1 MAKCVQ
7 CGRFGLLM
15 QVNAQ
20 GICVD
25 CERKNA
31 QAAIENL
38 RSKLSPEHQEI
49 EKLQQQIAS
58 LQNAQ
63 HIVEQNID
71 YLNSQVAQR
80 QEQIKLLDAMIADK
94 HQLLS
99 ETEEAIQL
107 QEFGLYEPRYDF
119 VNSAEYKARLDE
131 IRRKQKDLI
140 KSGGAVTG
148 NLNWIVNN
156 DPKQGKKMVMDMQ
169 KLLLRAFNSEC
180 DELIDKVKFNTF
192 DSAVRRMDASY
203 DAISK
208 LGTIMSISIAP
219 AYYGLKHDE
228 LCLAYEY
235 RLKKQQEKEEQKEIR
250 AQMREEAKLARE
262 IEEAR
267 RKIYKEQSHY
277 QSALRTIEKQIASA
291 SGDQLDDLNSR
302 REEIEH
308 QLQEI
313 EHNIADIDYREANA
327 RAGFVYVISNIGSFG
342 ENVYKIGMTRRL
354 DPMERVD
361 ELGDASVP
369 FNFDV
374 HAMIFSDNAPALEAA
389 LHRAFDSRKVNM
401 VNTRRE
407 FFHVT
412 LEEIEAE
419 VRKNYD
425 KTVEFIYTAEA
436 EQYRVSEK
444 IRQEAE
450 KNTAEGE

>member
-1 MAKCVQ
+1 MAKCAQ
-7 CGRFGLLM
+7 CGRFGLLL
-15 QVNAQ
+15 QVNSQ
-20 GICVD
+20 GICVE

-31 QAAIENL
+31 QTAIEDL
-38 RSKLSPEHQEI
+38 RSKLSPEHKEI
-49 EKLQQQIAS
+49 ERLQHQIAS

-63 HIVEQNID
+63 RVVEQNI
-71 YLNSQVAQR
+71 A
-80 QEQIKLLDAMIADK
+80 ILDAAVAERQSKVADLDSQIADK
-94 HQLLS
+94 RRSLI
-99 ETEEAIQL
+99 ETEESIQL

-131 IRRKQKDLI
+131 IRRRQKELI

-148 NLNWIVNN
+148 NLNWMVNN

-203 DAISK
+203 DAITK
-208 LGTIMSISIAP
+208 LGTIMSISISSP
-219 AYYGLKHDE
+219 YYGLKHEE

-267 RKIYKEQSHY
+267 KKIYKEQSHY

-291 SGDQLDDLNSR
+291 SADQLDDLNSR
-302 REEIEH
+302 KAEIEY

-313 EHNIADIDYREANA
+313 DHNIADIDYREANA

-342 ENVYKIGMTRRL
+342 ENIYKIGMTRRL

-419 VRKNYD
+419 VRKNFD

-436 EQYRVSEK
+436 EQYRTSVK

-450 KNTAEGE
+450 KNTAEGK

>member
-131 IRRKQKDLI
+131 IRRKQKETN
-140 KSGGAVTG
+140 VTWP
-148 NLNWIVNN
+148 NL
-156 DPKQGKKMVMDMQ
+156 Q
-169 KLLLRAFNSEC
+169 
-180 DELIDKVKFNTF
+180 TF
-192 DSAVRRMDASY
+192 V
-203 DAISK
+203 
-208 LGTIMSISIAP
+208 
-219 AYYGLKHDE
+219 
-228 LCLAYEY
+228 
-235 RLKKQQEKEEQKEIR
+235 
-250 AQMREEAKLARE
+250 
-262 IEEAR
+262 
-267 RKIYKEQSHY
+267 
-277 QSALRTIEKQIASA
+277 
-291 SGDQLDDLNSR
+291 
-302 REEIEH
+302 
-308 QLQEI
+308 
-313 EHNIADIDYREANA
+313 
-327 RAGFVYVISNIGSFG
+327 
-342 ENVYKIGMTRRL
+342 
-354 DPMERVD
+354 
-361 ELGDASVP
+361 
-369 FNFDV
+369 
-374 HAMIFSDNAPALEAA
+374 
-389 LHRAFDSRKVNM
+389 
-401 VNTRRE
+401 
-407 FFHVT
+407 
-412 LEEIEAE
+412 
-419 VRKNYD
+419 
-425 KTVEFIYTAEA
+425 
-436 EQYRVSEK
+436 
-444 IRQEAE
+444 
-450 KNTAEGE
+450 